1 MASKNFYW
9 ILVFALLLTFG
20 CDKKKADKEGKE
32 IIASEANSD
41 TVIKKKP
48 GLQLAPGKIQTVK
61 ASKDSLVKYSLYIPK
76 TYSESKKY
84 PVVYLFDPQ
93 GDGKL
98 PVEKYQQLADR
109 FEMILAGSYNSENG
123 LAWDKIQPQIM
134 VMMEDCKSKLSID
147 KNRIY
152 TSGFSGGS
160 RVASGMAISGDEIK
174 GVIGCG
180 GGFPGKS
187 KNIGYPFDYYGIVGE
202 EDFNLGEMRQ
212 LDMSMNNSGMTHYI
226 SEVKGGHQWPDSQ
239 EMQTA
244 FLWLKMNAMRKNAF
258 PKNQS
263 LIDSLANAGLSEINQ
278 KKKKNENYEALVAC
292 KKWISILKDLTS
304 VDSFKSEGNALFQ
317 SESVKARLA
326 KVTIIEEKEME
337 LTRKFWSA
345 FEKEDIQWWKSNYSN
360 LLTLSQ
366 NNTLP
371 QEERN
376 MYKRLK
382 GFLGLAAFSFSNSAI
397 QQTDYEKALKLLK
410 IYELVEPENSEHAY
424 LHAKVYAAKGN
435 WKLAQSSL
443 KKAVSLGFA
452 DTLRVEEDKIFKNAP
467 DQHQHRLIL
476 SQIKLKAKS

>member
-1 MASKNFYW
+1 MVSKNFYW

-20 CDKKKADKEGKE
+20 CDKKKADKENKE
-32 IIASEANSD
+32 ITESETNP
-41 TVIKKKP
+41 VPVPKKKLE
-48 GLQLAPGKIQTVK
+48 LQLTPGKIQIVK
-61 ASKDSLVKYSLYIPK
+61 ASKDSLIKYSLYTPK
-76 TYSESKKY
+76 SYSESKAY

-93 GDGKL
+93 GNGGL
-98 PVEKYQQLADR
+98 PVEKYQQLADK
-109 FEMILAGSYNSENG
+109 FDMILAGSYNSENG
-123 LAWDKIQPQIM
+123 LTWDKIQPQIM
-134 VMMEDCKSKLSID
+134 VMMEDCNSKLSID
-147 KNRIY
+147 KNRVY
-152 TSGFSGGS
+152 VSGFSGGS
-160 RVASGMAISGDEIK
+160 RVASGMAISDDEIK

-187 KNIGYPFDYYGIVGE
+187 NNIGYPFDYYGIAGE

-226 SEVKGGHQWPDSQ
+226 CEVKGRHQWPDAQ
-239 EMQTA
+239 EMHTA
-244 FLWLKMNAMRKNAF
+244 FLWLKMNAMKKNVV

-263 LIDSLANAGLSEINQ
+263 LIDSLAKAGMSEINQ
-278 KKKKNENYEALVAC
+278 KKKKNENYEALLAC

-304 VDSFKSEGNALFQ
+304 VDGFKSEGNSLFQ

-326 KVTIIEEKEME
+326 KITIIEEKEME

-371 QEERN
+371 QEERS

-397 QQTDYEKALKLLK
+397 QQTDYEKALKLLQ
-410 IYELVEPENSEHAY
+410 IYELVEPKNSEHAY

-435 WKLAQSSL
+435 WKLAQASL
-443 KKAVSLGFA
+443 KKAVSLGFT
-452 DTLRVEEDKIFKNAP
+452 DTLRVEKDQIFKNDP
-467 DQHQHRLIL
+467 DQREYKLLL
-476 SQIKLKAKS
+476 SQVRKK